1 LIGSGE
7 GGVGVGGRREIYKSR
22 ARGRRK
28 IKEKNIVVVV

>member
-1 LIGSGE
+1 
-7 GGVGVGGRREIYKSR
+7 VGWGWGRREIYKSR